1 VSQVEQTQPDI
12 AKALVAT
19 WLANHGDALWRFA
32 LSRVGPQHAE
42 DILQET
48 LLAALKAASADATN
62 FQGRSAPE
70 TWLIGIMNHKVMDFF
85 RKRARDQARFE
96 AAAEQQIDTAQAAE
110 FAPDGHWAHKPAD
123 WDTAGAPSTSQTTPT
138 DTDSPLR
145 AAYRACNDKL
155 PAILR
160 DALELRELR
169 GLPADTVCQVL
180 DISPTNLWTRLHRAR
195 AALRKCI
202 EDALNPA
209 RKEKT
214 R

>member
-1 VSQVEQTQPDI
+1 MPQAEHAQPDT
-12 AKALVAT
+12 AKALVAA
-19 WLANHGDALWRFA
+19 WLTNHGDALWRFA
-32 LSRVGPQHAE
+32 VSRVGSQHAE

-96 AAAEQQIDTAQAAE
+96 TAAEQQLDSAQAAQ
-110 FAPDGHWAHKPAD
+110 FAPDGHWAQVPAD
-123 WDTAGAPSTSQTTPT
+123 WDKAAAPAADPQ
-138 DTDSPLR
+138 SPLR
-145 AAYRACNDKL
+145 AAYRACMDKL

-180 DISPTNLWTRLHRAR
+180 DISPTNLWTRLSRAR
-195 AALRKCI
+195 SALRKCI
-202 EDALNPA
+202 EDGLNPAPPAPPA

-214 R
+214 P